1 MSAAPGEAASR
12 PGPGRPSSGAR
23 ERVLDAGLEVLK
35 AEGYA
40 GLTTAKVA
48 ARAGQNKA
56 LISYHFGSK
65 QGLVAAVGRELSRS
79 ITDEVLGELEPAP
92 ATTEDVARGVLDG
105 LWHVMDRDWR
115 LARLYFDLAAV
126 SVVEPGVRTVMQ
138 EMKATWR
145 EVLGEVLLG
154 AEDGPAEGEVE
165 ALAVHVMAGLEGLML
180 ERLDRGETPAL
191 AGARELF
198 VRSAGAAQR
207 GDQPL
212 TQRSVP
218 PATA

>member
-1 MSAAPGEAASR
+1 MSPGDTVAAR

-35 AEGYA
+35 AEGFA

-65 QGLVAAVGRELSRS
+65 QGLVAAVGRELSES
-79 ITDEVLGELEPAP
+79 ITREVLGELGSESAD
-92 ATTEDVARGVLDG
+92 TEAIVRGVLDG
-105 LWHVMDRDWR
+105 VWRVMDRDWR

-126 SVVEPGVRTVMQ
+126 SVVEPDVRAVMQ

-145 EVLGEVLLG
+145 TVLGGLLL
-154 AEDGPAEGEVE
+154 AAADGPGKPEVE
-165 ALAVHVMAGLEGLML
+165 ATAVYVIAGLEGLML
-180 ERLDRGETPAL
+180 ERLDRGETPSL
-191 AGARELF
+191 AGAREMF
-198 VRSAGAAQR
+198 VRSAPMAIR
-207 GDQPL
+207 G
-212 TQRSVP
+212 
-218 PATA
+218 